1 MEQMK
6 NVLGK
11 LKKLVFSGLSYIIF
25 GNFLSK
31 GVALLSS
38 ILIARFVDK
47 SEYAYLSYADN
58 LYQYIA
64 LFTGLGL
71 ASALLVVCTPDVSLG
86 KQHNYLR
93 KALKYGGAFE
103 ILTAL
108 ILCIAVQ
115 FIAIPFPDA
124 RKYMWLL
131 VLYPLCTY
139 IFNALQAYIRV
150 KRNNKLYAGLGA
162 MQTLIVCGFSI
173 LLVLFLSALGVVVA
187 RYIAVLAVLVF
198 AAIYIFKSDG
208 KVKVEPLEKAENK
221 KFISTGLALMFAN
234 LFSGMMPINE
244 AFIVNNIIKD
254 EMVTANFKVAGIIP
268 SLLPIITSSVMVY
281 YFPIIAAM
289 KDGKQIKKKVYN
301 IALINGAI
309 VVTVTIAG
317 MLLTPFGIGLVYGA
331 QYADAAG
338 ISYSLWIMRCI
349 NAAVRMVPLNILAAV
364 GQSKFNAYVSGVTCV
379 AHAILDCLFISLWQV
394 NGIAY
399 AAIIVYIISAIVMWV
414 HLIRTC
420 NNISKSSLEKE

>member
-1 MEQMK
+1 MNQI
-6 NVLGK
+6 NNIFNK

-93 KALKYGGAFE
+93 KALKYGGIFE
-103 ILTAL
+103 VLTAL

-115 FIAIPFPDA
+115 FISIPFSNA

-131 VLYPLCTY
+131 VLYPLFTY
-139 IFNALQAYIRV
+139 LFNALQAYIRV

-173 LLVLFLSALGVVVA
+173 LLVWFLNAIGVVVA
-187 RYIAVLAVLVF
+187 RYIAVLVVLLFAVG
-198 AAIYIFKSDG
+198 YILKVDG
-208 KVKVEPLEKAENK
+208 KVKLEPLEKIENK

-244 AFIVNNIIKD
+244 AFIVNNLIKD
-254 EMVTANFKVAGIIP
+254 EVITANFKVAGIIP

-301 IALINGAI
+301 IALINAAI
-309 VVTVTIAG
+309 VITVTVVG
-317 MLLTPFGIGLVYGA
+317 MLLTPFGIGLVYG
-331 QYADAAG
+331 QKYADAAG
-338 ISYSLWIMRCI
+338 ISYSLWIMRCV
-349 NAAVRMVPLNILAAV
+349 NAAVRMVPLNVLAAV
-364 GQSKFNAYVSGVTCV
+364 GQSKFNAYVSVATCLI
-379 AHAILDCLFISLWQV
+379 HAVLDWLFISMWQV

-399 AAIIVYIISAIVMWV
+399 ATIIVYIISAIVMWV
-414 HLIRTC
+414 HFVKTC
-420 NNISKSSLEKE
+420 NNISKKSLKEE